1 MERVGLGGGRRCGRG
16 RWLVFGRRKR
26 RERRGRGGVLA
37 ARGDGEAMAA
47 AAGVLAGGYYAHFCG
62 SGGLGREVAEGTVVD
77 RVHSSIRNE
86 MLEDVVVS
94 SSGKR
99 RATREKKFE
108 DVWTRADS
116 VNLHHHHQLQ
126 SICGASFISLKWE
139 G

>member
-1 MERVGLGGGRRCGRG
+1 
-16 RWLVFGRRKR
+16 LVFGRRSR
-26 RERRGRGGVLA
+26 RERRGGAYLQPEVMVKPWRRPQVY
-37 ARGDGEAMAA
+37 
-47 AAGVLAGGYYAHFCG
+47 LAGGYYAHFYG

>member
-1 MERVGLGGGRRCGRG
+1 MPHPLRSLFLRFPILIAPSCA
-16 RWLVFGRRKR
+16 RKDISFLIA
-26 RERRGRGGVLA
+26 EAL
-37 ARGDGEAMAA
+37 RGDGEAMAA

-86 MLEDVVVS
+86 ILEDVVVS
-94 SSGKR
+94 SFGKR
-99 RATREKKFE
+99 RAMREKKFE

>member
-1 MERVGLGGGRRCGRG
+1 MVGL
-16 RWLVFGRRKR
+16 
-26 RERRGRGGVLA
+26 
-37 ARGDGEAMAA
+37 EA
-47 AAGVLAGGYYAHFCG
+47 V
-62 SGGLGREVAEGTVVD
+62 EGTAVD
-77 RVHSSIRNE
+77 RVGSSIRNE
-86 MLEDVVVS
+86 ILEDVVVS

-126 SICGASFISLKWE
+126 SIGSASFISLMWE